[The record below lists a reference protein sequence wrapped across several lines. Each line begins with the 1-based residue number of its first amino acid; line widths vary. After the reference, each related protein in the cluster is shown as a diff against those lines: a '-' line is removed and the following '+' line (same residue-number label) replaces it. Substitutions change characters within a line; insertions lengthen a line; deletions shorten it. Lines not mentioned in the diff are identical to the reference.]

1 MPVFPAGPLR
11 LSIRSMHKTAALLL
25 CLLSTPVAH
34 AGPAP
39 DVTLTWVEKYLTY
52 SQDHEDRLTL
62 TDAHFLAEVIF
73 DSDRDFDAIRASL
86 RKQGSGEVLATYG
99 GSDKRAFTNGYFYTR
114 KTRSFDSLEA
124 IDARHPA
131 DSTFVW
137 TITGPAG
144 EFTLDPIRI
153 GGPEGRTQVPKPST
167 IRLHQGGAA
176 VTNYDAI
183 DPAAP
188 LTISWDPFIGGGPL
202 EGSECSDL
210 VFVLVSDCHGE
221 VAYTGGAPGTDEDF
235 VDYRDTSATVP
246 AGRLRPGEPYIVFI
260 SQVNYVDF
268 NESHGIGQ
276 LAANSFATELTVRT
290 AGTAAPDACATD
302 VKPAQYLWTR
312 KTRGEAMESWP
323 TLADFW

>member
-1 MPVFPAGPLR
+1 MTSFA
-11 LSIRSMHKTAALLL
+11 RSLLFLWVLIPTAAI
-25 CLLSTPVAH
+25 
-34 AGPAP
+34 AGQPP

-52 SQDHEDRLTL
+52 SQDREDRLTL

-73 DSDRDFDAIRASL
+73 DSERNFDAIHANIRE
-86 RKQGSGEVLATYG
+86 QGAAEPLATYG

-124 IDARHPA
+124 LEAVHAP
-131 DSTFVW
+131 DSRFVW
-137 TITGPAG
+137 TIAGPAG

-153 GGPEGRTQVPKPST
+153 GGPELRTQVPKPST
-167 IRLHQGGAA
+167 IRLAQDGNR
-176 VTNYDAI
+176 VKDYDAI

-188 LTISWDPFIGGGPL
+188 LTISWDPFVGGGPL
-202 EGSECSDL
+202 EGSVWSDL

-221 VAYTGGAPGTDEDF
+221 VVYTGGAPGTDEDF

-246 AGRLRPGEPYIVFI
+246 AGRLRPGEPFVVFI

-276 LAANSFATELTVRT
+276 LSANSFATELPVRT
-290 AGTAAPDACATD
+290 RGEPAAGAC
-302 VKPAQYLWTR
+302 VKNLRPAQYLWTR
-312 KTRGEAMESWP
+312 KTRGDAMVGWP
-323 TLADFW
+323 TLADYW

>member
-1 MPVFPAGPLR
+1 MKP
-11 LSIRSMHKTAALLL
+11 IAAVLL
-25 CLLSTPVAH
+25 CLLSAPALH
-34 AGPAP
+34 AGPAT

-52 SQDHEDRLTL
+52 SQDKQDRLTL
-62 TDAHFLAEVIF
+62 TDVHFLAEIAF
-73 DSDRDFDAIRASL
+73 DSDRDFDAIRATL
-86 RKQGSGEVLATYG
+86 HKQGTGEPLAAYG

-124 IDARHPA
+124 LDGAHPA
-131 DSTFVW
+131 NSVFVW
-137 TITGPAG
+137 TIAGPAG

-167 IRLHQGGAA
+167 IRLQQGGVA

-183 DPAAP
+183 DAAAP
-188 LTISWDPFIGGGPL
+188 LTISWDPFVGGGPL
-202 EGSECSDL
+202 EGSVWSDL

-235 VDYRDTSATVP
+235 VDYRDTTATVP
-246 AGRLRPGEPYIVFI
+246 AGRLRPGEPYVVFI

-268 NESHGIGQ
+268 NESHGIDQ
-276 LAANSFATELTVRT
+276 LAANSFATELPVRT
-290 AGTAAPDACATD
+290 AGAAAPIACAND
-302 VKPAQYLWTR
+302 LKPAQYLWTR

-323 TLADFW
+323 TLADHW